1 MDTLSAL
8 ADGFGALLAPTAL
21 IALLAGV
28 VIGSVVGVL
37 PGIGPVGAMALLLP
51 LSFAFDPAV
60 GLLMTIAIYLG
71 SQYGGSTSSILLS
84 VPGEASS
91 VVTTLDGHQMTKRG
105 RAGAALA
112 VSAIGSFVAG
122 TMAVA
127 LLMLLSEPLSA
138 FAIRFSAPE
147 YLALCIFAILV
158 LSRLS
163 GGTFTRSML
172 AVGLGLMLA
181 TIGLDDLSGNVRFT
195 FDIGELIHGVE
206 ITPVAVGLFGIAEV
220 LLLAENRGHV
230 PQLPKVPF
238 RSLWPTRT
246 EMRRAVPPMFRGG
259 LLGFF
264 FGLVPGPSAAVSTYA
279 SYMLERRIS
288 KHRDEFGKG
297 AIEGV
302 SGPESANN
310 GAAGGAMVPLIVL
323 GFPFNGVTA
332 LLLAGFTIHGII
344 PGPLFVENSPD
355 LFWSLVAGMYAA
367 NITLLILN
375 FPLVGLFTSLLR
387 IPRDVLLG
395 LIVLIAIIGTYAARS
410 ALIDV
415 FWLFAMGVLGYV
427 MVKLRLSRV
436 ALMLAFVIGPILES
450 SLTQTVA
457 FANGDPTVL
466 LQRPITMTIVVLTA
480 LVVGVPVIFRGLK
493 RDRAVDSADAV

>member
-195 FDIGELIHGVE
+195 FDIGELIQGVE

-480 LVVGVPVIFRGLK
+480 LVVLTPVIFRGLK